1 MQGELA
7 SVNTKE
13 SATLAYVPLIGYSH
27 IICSRC
33 LVLLVP
39 DMDIRVDYPRVSE
52 PVVELWRVVLS
63 EDAEVCAVYDVD
75 RNPAVIP
82 PCILLLLP
90 SP

>member
-1 MQGELA
+1 MGLEVGLGLGLGLGLGWGWGWVRHA
-7 SVNTKE
+7 
-13 SATLAYVPLIGYSH
+13 
-27 IICSRC
+27 
-33 LVLLVP
+33 
-39 DMDIRVDYPRVSE
+39 

>member
-13 SATLAYVPLIGYSH
+13 SATLAYTCRSSASH

-33 LVLLVP
+33 LVLVP